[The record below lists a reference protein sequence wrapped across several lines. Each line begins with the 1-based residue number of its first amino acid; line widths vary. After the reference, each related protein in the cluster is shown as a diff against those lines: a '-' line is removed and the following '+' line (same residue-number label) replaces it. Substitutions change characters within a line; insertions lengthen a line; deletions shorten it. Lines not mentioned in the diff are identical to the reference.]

1 MPGPGNSGAARSAG
15 GLPAARIRVRRPSS
29 GAPFCL
35 SPGGDF
41 VIGRQAGCQLCLDD
55 GSLSRRHAR
64 LFTENRAWWIEDLGS
79 ANGTCV
85 DGERVTRQRLRGGEI
100 LRLGAQVELV
110 FELARPIR
118 AAARGRPQ
126 LLTWRLVPRE
136 AGPAGRPFLLGRKL
150 AVVGRNPQAD
160 LVLPFPQVSDVH
172 ARLERR
178 PTGWVVSDLGS
189 VNGTTVNGETVREK
203 AIQPGD
209 EIAFAG
215 LAFRVQ
221 RTPLPASSGRWVLG
235 GIATLVAL
243 ALLLP
248 PMLQKSPHI
257 EKLWTR
263 DMYLEQA
270 DRSTRDALQ
279 AYDRG
284 SSSRDVARG
293 QFDIA
298 IRAWIAADR
307 LPPEHPSDQELA
319 AVLRKAGE
327 KMSRQLTGRD
337 LFAIYSSLREE
348 AAPEARPAADFSV
361 AGELSRIVAEFG
373 IDTDE
378 QPMPA
383 RMVAEVERWV
393 GDWTGPRRSYTER
406 ALARAGPQLEMI
418 RRQLHAA
425 NLPSVFGYLPFVESA
440 YIQDARSPAGAVG
453 LWQFMAG
460 TGRNYGLHIDGRLD
474 ERADPEKS
482 TAAAVRYLQ
491 ALLNAYGANAFMCAI
506 ASYNKGE
513 YGMLTCLKH
522 GADWRSVWKFWDLV
536 ERNPDCLPQETIDYV
551 PKFLAAAVVMRR
563 PEQFGLGPSARH

>member
-1 MPGPGNSGAARSAG
+1 MAGPGHSGAARKKSG
-15 GLPAARIRVRRPSS
+15 PPAAHIRPQQPSS
-29 GAPFCL
+29 GPPIPL
-35 SPGGDF
+35 SPNSDF
-41 VIGRQAGCQLCLDD
+41 VIGRQVGCQLCLDD

-64 LFTENRAWWIEDLGS
+64 LFAENRAWWIEDLGS

-85 DGERVTRQRLRGGEI
+85 DGRQVTRQRLTGGEV
-100 LRLGAQVELV
+100 LRLGAHVELI
-110 FELARPIR
+110 FELARPTR
-118 AAARGRPQ
+118 AAPRRWPQ
-126 LLTWRLVPRE
+126 LLTWRLIPRDVSL
-136 AGPAGRPFLLGRKL
+136 ASRPFLLGRKL

-178 PTGWVVSDLGS
+178 PEGWVVSDLGS
-189 VNGTTVNGETVREK
+189 VNGTTVNGETVRERAVK
-203 AIQPGD
+203 PGD

-215 LAFRVQ
+215 LAFQVR
-221 RTPLPASSGRWVLG
+221 RTPLPAPTGWWALG
-235 GIATLVAL
+235 AVATLFAL
-243 ALLLP
+243 VLLLP
-248 PMLQKSPHI
+248 PLLQKGPHI

-270 DRSTRDALQ
+270 DRSAREALQ
-279 AYDRG
+279 AYDRTP
-284 SSSRDVARG
+284 SARDVARG

-319 AVLRKAGE
+319 AVLRRAGE

-337 LFAIYSSLREE
+337 LFTIYSSLREE
-348 AAPEARPAADFSV
+348 TAPESRPAADFSV

-378 QPMPA
+378 QPMPT

-393 GDWTGPRRSYTER
+393 SYWTGPRRAYTER
-406 ALARAGPQLEMI
+406 ALARAGPHLETI

-453 LWQFMAG
+453 LWQFMEG
-460 TGRNYGLHIDGRLD
+460 TGKNYGLRIDGQMD
-474 ERADPEKS
+474 ERTDPEKS

-513 YGMLTCLKH
+513 YGMLTCLKR

-536 ERNPDCLPQETIDYV
+536 ERNEGCLPQETVEYV

-563 PEQFGLGPSARH
+563 PEQYGLTPPARH